1 MKAILEKIPH
11 EEWDAAVQKI
21 SFRLWPMFGI
31 AVAMAIT
38 AACILFFVAPAAIG
52 TERLDQQGDPLPK
65 GALIW
70 LGNIRFRAEG
80 YISSVAFSPDGRL
93 VAAGDSEG
101 LVYLWESATGKP
113 VRRLDA
119 SDRARETRKTSK
131 EREFFSRKTKTLRKK
146 LSARGVNSKW
156 PNFETET
163 TFRSHRADVR
173 FKKTEQGNSAS
184 ANRKKE

>member
-119 SDRARETRKTSK
+119 SDRGSVVLFSPTGDRLLARTANGNIRLWKIETGESIG
-131 EREFFSRKTKTLRKK
+131 S
-146 LSARGVNSKW
+146 
-156 PNFETET
+156 
-163 TFRSHRADVR
+163 FRRPH
-173 FKKTEQGNSAS
+173 AS
-184 ANRKKE
+184 DQRRDIFLFTP